1 MNKSIRLI
9 CFILCAVL
17 ISFSLTGCYDNTEIE
32 DLAYVIA
39 IGIDEAGGN
48 SFDLTFQTAVPK
60 AITEGGGEGTSMITF
75 KTDNFLVG
83 LKKTGEYLSRKI
95 NLSHTKIIVVSEGI
109 ARKGVTAFL
118 NGLQH
123 GLEVRQNINIIVAS
137 EGAKKYIE
145 SIQPKLSANP
155 SKYYEL
161 LFKAYETDFLV
172 PATQLEDYLYRAKNQ
187 GAQPVAIYTAMDR
200 SIEEGKKS
208 SGDEGGGN
216 SAGGSGG
223 GGSGDKKPEE
233 GKGENMSIMGLA
245 VFKTDK
251 MVGTLNAEQASI
263 FSLLT
268 GSRNISLDIADP
280 LDHRFKVLSNVKREK
295 NSRTRVTVRNGKPFI
310 DIDLVLDIEVQAVQS
325 DFSYDEKENADKLA
339 GAYKTYINQEIEKL
353 LSKVT
358 YEYKTDIFGY
368 GELAKRNFMTI
379 REWEK
384 FNWPESFPKTEYGI
398 DVQAE
403 VITHG

>member
-1 MNKSIRLI
+1 MSKSMK
-9 CFILCAVL
+9 FIYLLLCMVL
-17 ISFSLTGCYDNTEIE
+17 ILFSFTGCYDSSEIE

-39 IGIDEAGGN
+39 IGIDEADGN
-48 SFDLTFQTAVPK
+48 SFNLTFQTAVPK
-60 AITEGGGEGTSMITF
+60 AITEGGGEGTSVTTF
-75 KTDNFLVG
+75 KTDNFLSG

-109 ARKGVTAFL
+109 AKKGVTAFL

-137 EGAKKYIE
+137 AGAKNYIE

-187 GAQPVAIYTAMDR
+187 GAQPVAIYTAVDKT
-200 SIEEGKKS
+200 IAEGKKS
-208 SGDEGGGN
+208 SGGEGGEN
-216 SAGGSGG
+216 SSGG
-223 GGSGDKKPEE
+223 GDEGKKPEE
-233 GKGENMSIMGLA
+233 EKGKNMSIAGLA

-251 MVGTLNAEQASI
+251 MVGTLGAKEASI
-263 FSLLT
+263 FSLMT
-268 GSRNISLDIADP
+268 GSQNINIDITDP
-280 LDHRFKVLSNVKREK
+280 LDNRYKVLSNVKREK
-295 NSRTRVTVRNGKPFI
+295 NSTVKVTVKNGKPFI
-310 DIDLVLDIEVQAVQS
+310 DIDLMLDIDVQADQS
-325 DFSYDEKENADKLA
+325 DYSYDEKVNADKLA
-339 GAYKTYINQEIEKL
+339 AAYRDYLKREVEKL
-353 LSKVT
+353 LSKAT

-379 REWEK
+379 KEWEK
-384 FNWPESFPKTEYGI
+384 VNWPEIFPKAQYDINIQT
-398 DVQAE
+398 E
-403 VITHG
+403 VITHT